1 MDAQPGTGPATGVR
15 ARNRRAVEAEIL
27 TVARRHLA
35 GTGAASL
42 SLRAVAR
49 DMGLTPSAL
58 YRYVANRDELLTRL
72 IVAAFDASAA
82 EVERAESRI
91 EPDDLP
97 GRWRA
102 IAHALRSWALA
113 HPHEYAL
120 VYGSP
125 VPDYHAPGERT
136 TPAGTRVIA
145 RLMALYADAAAAGA
159 HPRPAPLAPGERDVV
174 VRALLDDAGPEDS
187 PSTRPVDPDLVL
199 AGATAWM
206 LLLGT
211 ISQEV
216 FGHAGDLGAAAEP
229 LFDASIAHA
238 WAIVA
243 GDN

>member
-1 MDAQPGTGPATGVR
+1 MDPLPDAAPATGAR
-15 ARNRRAVEAEIL
+15 ARNRRAIETQIL
-27 TVARRHLA
+27 AVARRHLA
-35 GTGAASL
+35 ETGAASL
-42 SLRAVAR
+42 SLRAIAR

-58 YRYVANRDELLTRL
+58 YRYVENRDELLTRL
-72 IVAAFDASAA
+72 IIAAFDAAA
-82 EVERAESRI
+82 KQVEEAESRVAG
-91 EPDDLP
+91 DDLP

-125 VPDYHAPGERT
+125 VPDYHAPGELT
-136 TPAGTRVIA
+136 TPSGTRVIA

-159 HPRPAPLAPGERDVV
+159 HPRPAALAPDARDVV
-174 VRALLDDAGPEDS
+174 VRALLEDAAPPDT
-187 PSTRPVDPDLVL
+187 PADPDLVL

-216 FGHAGDLGAAAEP
+216 FGHAGDLGPAAEP

-238 WAIVA
+238 WAIVT
-243 GDN
+243 GEG